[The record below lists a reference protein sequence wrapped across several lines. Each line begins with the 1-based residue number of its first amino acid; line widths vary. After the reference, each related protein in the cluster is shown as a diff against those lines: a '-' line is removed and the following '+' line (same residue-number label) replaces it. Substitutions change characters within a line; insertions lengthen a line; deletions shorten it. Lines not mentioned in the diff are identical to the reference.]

1 MAILAK
7 TEPKLDP
14 APAEASR
21 EPAPAV
27 SAPVIASTP
36 VAASPSVPSPPV
48 PAPAAAPPPPAAPA
62 PQADRL
68 DQLSRVE
75 DKTSRIEEKF
85 ARAEERMMR
94 VESALEKAT
103 LRLEGVS
110 QEMNLQALKDD
121 ISAMRGQLRRK
132 PGAATIFIVS
142 LVSALIGAA
151 ILFALLR
158 YGIPGVMP
166 PVLPR

>member
-14 APAEASR
+14 APAEAGH
-21 EPAPAV
+21 EPAPVVA
-27 SAPVIASTP
+27 APVISAAP
-36 VAASPSVPSPPV
+36 VAAAAV
-48 PAPAAAPPPPAAPA
+48 PAGASPAPAAPA
-62 PQADRL
+62 PHADRL

-121 ISAMRGQLRRK
+121 ISAMRAQLRRK
-132 PGAATIFIVS
+132 PGAAAIFIVS
-142 LVSALIGAA
+142 LISALVGAA
-151 ILFALLR
+151 LLYVLLR
-158 YGIPGVMP
+158 YGIPGALP
-166 PVLPR
+166 PVLAR

>member
-14 APAEASR
+14 EPAEAGR
-21 EPAPAV
+21 EPAPA
-27 SAPVIASTP
+27 IASTP
-36 VAASPSVPSPPV
+36 VVAQPSVSAPVVVPP
-48 PAPAAAPPPPAAPA
+48 APAAPA

-121 ISAMRGQLRRK
+121 IAAMRGQLRRK
-132 PGAATIFIVS
+132 PGAATVFIVS
-142 LVSALIGAA
+142 LLSALIGAA

-158 YGIPGVMP
+158 YGIPGVLP

>member
-14 APAEASR
+14 APAEAGR

-36 VAASPSVPSPPV
+36 VAASPSVS
-48 PAPAAAPPPPAAPA
+48 ASAAAPPPPAAPA